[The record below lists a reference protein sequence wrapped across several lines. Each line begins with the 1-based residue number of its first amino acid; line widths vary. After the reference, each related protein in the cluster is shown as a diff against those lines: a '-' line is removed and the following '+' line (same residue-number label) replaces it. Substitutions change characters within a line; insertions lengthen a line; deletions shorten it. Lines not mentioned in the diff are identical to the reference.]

1 MSSNKTILLLIYGIG
16 RSTQE
21 TNSSIN
27 SFVDR
32 LRLLTSDLRIIYF
45 LSKQDVV
52 NSIRTNEFG
61 KFAKDSKKIFNEDLR
76 YEENIDSKD
85 YQEILDYLKLNSI
98 DMHNDNFYS
107 YENLLK
113 QLTMIKRLYDK
124 CDISSFTYVMCL
136 RDDILIDVN
145 TKIIELILNVKEFE
159 VVTSSYYWN
168 KGVCDRFL
176 FLKSS
181 IAKYFMNRIE
191 YIVDY
196 TKNGGLLTGERLL
209 KHIIDI
215 NSFRVVSYPIRL
227 TRVRLNGVFVSE
239 RHSLP
244 FWNPMDLFR
253 VLKSK
258 AGL

>member
-1 MSSNKTILLLIYGIG
+1 
-16 RSTQE
+16 
-21 TNSSIN
+21 
-27 SFVDR
+27 
-32 LRLLTSDLRIIYF
+32 
-45 LSKQDVV
+45 
-52 NSIRTNEFG
+52 
-61 KFAKDSKKIFNEDLR
+61 
-76 YEENIDSKD
+76 
-85 YQEILDYLKLNSI
+85 
-98 DMHNDNFYS
+98 MHNDNFYS

-136 RDDILIDVN
+136 RDDMLIDVN

-227 TRVRLNGVFVSE
+227 TEL
-239 RHSLP
+239 
-244 FWNPMDLFR
+244 DLMVCLFQN
-253 VLKSK
+253 VTHCHFGIL
-258 AGL
+258 